1 MYLVVCYDVVNDRR
15 RSRLMRRL
23 REQLRHVQKSV
34 FEGPLDEPRLVA
46 LRAMIL
52 DEIDPA
58 TDTVRIYDLCSR
70 CQPATELLG
79 TSVYVESEETDEV
92 Y

>member
-1 MYLVVCYDVVNDRR
+1 MYLVICYDVVNDRR

-34 FEGPLDEPRLVA
+34 FEGPLDEPRLIA
-46 LRAMIL
+46 LRAMIM
-52 DEIDPA
+52 DEIDPT

-70 CQPATELLG
+70 CQQSVELLG
-79 TSVYVESEETDEV
+79 TSVFVETEELDEI